1 MQTTSSITSS
11 EPIVN
16 TEDDFYYNEQVDVI
30 DPKSNNVLNGHIV
43 SIRGQLLIVKLDDDS
58 EHHFTRGD
66 NLILKQWH
74 QGREFSLYN
83 RVEIQLP
90 NENYWSDGIVIEIA
104 SPKVR
109 IQYTNKKKEIIN
121 EWVHEDS
128 ERIARV
134 GTHCGKYNEI
144 ISSSEE
150 INSRLFAKRKF
161 AKMNLRQEKKFRN
174 EMNKVNLFIKEIKG
188 DGNCLFR
195 AISDQVYGN
204 EKYHEI
210 IRNKCMDYILMEKKF
225 FAQFVEGGEAGFDEY
240 VSMKRTNGVWGDD
253 IELQAM
259 SEMYNRPIQIYLNSN
274 TAMKTF
280 HETNE
285 GFKRITED
293 DNQNGEKRSIFP
305 IRISYH
311 GKAHYNSIIPAKTN
325 PELSLFVNAMIT
337 TKPGDAED
345 AVINKVN
352 KRDKLKKEKEE
363 EELIK
368 ARQRFQE
375 EKASKNVDEILIEN
389 LSNDAPTSEG
399 AIADVDEI
407 NKAMKES
414 ELEGYENELIDSV
427 KKISLENANEANV
440 NNEELDYYSIPAI
453 QTALEFGFSL
463 DDAIIAY
470 SIYGN
475 KSDLI
480 LQYLYSMNMN

>member
-1 MQTTSSITSS
+1 
-11 EPIVN
+11 
-16 TEDDFYYNEQVDVI
+16 
-30 DPKSNNVLNGHIV
+30 
-43 SIRGQLLIVKLDDDS
+43 
-58 EHHFTRGD
+58 
-66 NLILKQWH
+66 
-74 QGREFSLYN
+74 
-83 RVEIQLP
+83 
-90 NENYWSDGIVIEIA
+90 
-104 SPKVR
+104 
-109 IQYTNKKKEIIN
+109 
-121 EWVHEDS
+121 
-128 ERIARV
+128 
-134 GTHCGKYNEI
+134 
-144 ISSSEE
+144 
-150 INSRLFAKRKF
+150 
-161 AKMNLRQEKKFRN
+161 
-174 EMNKVNLFIKEIKG
+174 
-188 DGNCLFR
+188 
-195 AISDQVYGN
+195 
-204 EKYHEI
+204 
-210 IRNKCMDYILMEKKF
+210 
-225 FAQFVEGGEAGFDEY
+225 
-240 VSMKRTNGVWGDD
+240 MKRTNGVWGDD